1 MKPIEP
7 KRLKQLRLE
16 QKLTREH
23 LAQISRVSARQI
35 ARLEAAEGAA
45 NVRETTII
53 HLAKALKVD
62 PDVLIRGARQGNLLP
77 DPPRIQPKAL
87 AVLRK
92 QKGWSRTELATL
104 ARVSP
109 QLVERI
115 ERSSEPCKV
124 RPRSLRRLAK
134 ALEVKKSVLL
144 SATPLL
150 EAPPTPQQRSITVQS
165 TPDLRLA
172 YDLVTRR
179 FGITRDELFALA
191 PMLFVLLAEGS
202 LDWRREKLQQ
212 VQQASQDLETLGS
225 DHPTLYFAKRDYQHA
240 FNAGVAREKASIER
254 SDLRGREVWDDA
266 AVESDGFRE
275 DDLMRVTPFAGYLEE
290 LAKAVGKPEVID
302 FSDLPAWL
310 SPDQGLDIWGANPCA
325 ICQGDL
331 DEIAGGSAAA
341 RWALE
346 WGEVR
351 ISEIPEELMSKEAKS
366 RRAAW
371 LESRLSD
378 DVRAK
383 AERRH
388 KALEE
393 RRMRGADGGERERD

>member
-1 MKPIEP
+1 MRPIEP

-23 LAQISRVSARQI
+23 LAQISHVSARQI

-62 PDVLIRGARQGNLLP
+62 PDVLIKGARQGNLLP
-77 DPPRIQPKAL
+77 EPPRMQPKAL
-87 AVLRK
+87 AELRK
-92 QKGWSRTELATL
+92 QKGWSRTELA
-104 ARVSP
+104 AAASVSP

-115 ERSSEPCKV
+115 ERSSGPCTV
-124 RPRSLRRLAK
+124 RPRSLRRLAR
-134 ALEVKKSVLL
+134 ALAVETSVLL
-144 SATPLL
+144 RSTPLTK
-150 EAPPTPQQRSITVQS
+150 APPTPKKRSITVQS
-165 TPDLRLA
+165 TPGLRLA

-179 FGITRDELFALA
+179 YGITRDELFALA

-212 VQQASQDLETLGS
+212 VQQASQDLEKLGH
-225 DHPTLYFAKRDYQHA
+225 DHPTLYFAKRDHQHA
-240 FNAGVAREKASIER
+240 FNAGVAREEASIER

-290 LAKAVGKPEVID
+290 LAKAVGKSEVID
-302 FSDLPAWL
+302 FSDFDWL
-310 SPDQGLDIWGANPCA
+310 LVDQGLDLWTNPYSV
-325 ICQGDL
+325 CQGDL